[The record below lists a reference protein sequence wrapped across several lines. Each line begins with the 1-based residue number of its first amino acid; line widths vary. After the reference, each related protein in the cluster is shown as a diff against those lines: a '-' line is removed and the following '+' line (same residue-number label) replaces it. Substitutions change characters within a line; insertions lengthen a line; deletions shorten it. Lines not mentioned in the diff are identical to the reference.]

1 MTAWK
6 LVAAA
11 RKARGTWRRIPPEKR
26 RKLVEDAGRQARAY
40 GPVVARRIRK
50 VLDDF
55 NKPIE

>member
-1 MTAWK
+1 MTVWK

-11 RKARGTWRRIPPEKR
+11 RKARGTWQRIPPEKR
-26 RKLVEDAGRQARAY
+26 RKLAEDAGRQARAY
-40 GPVVARRIRK
+40 GPVVAKRIRK

>member
-1 MTAWK
+1 MTVWK
-6 LVAAA
+6 LVATA
-11 RKARGTWRRIPPEKR
+11 RKARGTWRRLPPEKR
-26 RKLVEDAGRQARAY
+26 RKLVEDAGRQARTY